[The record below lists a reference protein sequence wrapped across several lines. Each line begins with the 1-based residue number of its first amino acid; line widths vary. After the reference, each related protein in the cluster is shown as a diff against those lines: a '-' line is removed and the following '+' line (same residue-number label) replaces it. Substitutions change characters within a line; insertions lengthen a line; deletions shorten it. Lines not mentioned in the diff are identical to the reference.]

1 MISQLA
7 LSLQD
12 TLSKSVTLQTDKNNH
27 QFTVIKHAKFD
38 AVFALQG
45 AHLIHFQLKNQP
57 ATIWLSK
64 SAQYIEGKAIRG
76 GVPVCWPW
84 FGPANKE
91 LGENLPAH
99 GFARTSLWSIKN
111 INEIDE
117 GVEIEFK
124 LQDSSQTR
132 KLWPY
137 SFDLVLKATLTET
150 LKLELITSNKGKT
163 PFSYRGAL
171 HSYLNISA
179 PNSCSVTGLNKQYTD
194 SLNNK
199 KAMLGDTTLL
209 IDRPIDAIYKKSPSI
224 VSLFDKQFNRQ
235 LTLLNHGNDSEVL
248 WTPWINGAKTFTDM
262 PDNGYQSMFCIEAAI
277 TNTNGELV
285 EAGKNH
291 RLTTI
296 IDTNA
301 ISNEF

>member
-1 MISQLA
+1 MISQLD

-12 TLSKSVTLQTDKNNH
+12 TLSKSVTLQTDENNH

-64 SAQYIEGKAIRG
+64 TALYTEGKAIRG
-76 GVPVCWPW
+76 GVPICWPW

-91 LGENLPAH
+91 LGENLSAH

-111 INEIDE
+111 INELDD
-117 GVEIEFK
+117 GVEVEFQ
-124 LQDSSQTR
+124 LQDSPQTR
-132 KLWPY
+132 TLWPY
-137 SFDLVLKATLTET
+137 SFDLVLKATLTDR
-150 LKLELITSNKGKT
+150 LKLELITSNRGII

-171 HSYLNISA
+171 HSYLNIST
-179 PNSCSVTGLNKQYTD
+179 PDSCSVVGLNEKYTD

-199 KAMLGDTTLL
+199 KSMQGDSTLL
-209 IDRPIDAIYKKSPSI
+209 IDGPIDSVYQKSPTVI
-224 VSLFDKQFNRQ
+224 SLLDKQFKRQ
-235 LTLLNHGNDSEVL
+235 LTLNNHGNDSEVL
-248 WTPWINGAKTFTDM
+248 WTPWKNGAKAFADM
-262 PDNGYQSMFCIEAAI
+262 PDKGYKNMFCIEAAI
-277 TNTNGELV
+277 TNENGEVL
-285 EAGKNH
+285 EAGESH

-296 IDTNA
+296 IATNV
-301 ISNEF
+301 ILN